1 MNSQVESH
9 KTSLPF
15 PRSCLVEVTL
25 NLTTCLEQLYIR
37 IEMST
42 KKPKKLFGNKRKQC
56 KDKVF
61 CAEENMSELLYD

>member
-1 MNSQVESH
+1 M
-9 KTSLPF
+9 
-15 PRSCLVEVTL
+15 EVTL